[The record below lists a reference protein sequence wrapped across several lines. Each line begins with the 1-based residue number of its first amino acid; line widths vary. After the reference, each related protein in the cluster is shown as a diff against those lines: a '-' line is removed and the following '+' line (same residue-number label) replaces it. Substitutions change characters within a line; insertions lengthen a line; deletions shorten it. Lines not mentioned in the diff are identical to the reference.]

1 VQVLARK
8 VRLLGWLIALAV
20 ALPVTP
26 GAWAVADEGSGSSP
40 AARRENCTPTHPAI
54 GHAPHRAGWHGACAS
69 LADPSDEPD
78 EGSDGWVSALDQGLP
93 APFGQDWTV
102 DDAPGIFSHPAHR
115 PPLAVGTLCR
125 LRC

>member
-8 VRLLGWLIALAV
+8 LRFLGWLIALAV
-20 ALPVTP
+20 ALPVP
-26 GAWAVADEGSGSSP
+26 SGGWAVADEGAESSP
-40 AARRENCTPTHPAI
+40 AARDEAGTAARPAI
-54 GHAPHRAGWHGACAS
+54 GHAPLRAGWHGACAS

-78 EGSDGWVSALDQGLP
+78 EGSDGWVSALEQGLP
-93 APFGQDWTV
+93 APFGLDWV
-102 DDAPGIFSHPAHR
+102 VGDAPGIFSHPPHR